1 MAESKCH
8 SLRQPDIRQFFGFR
22 IGVHSLKSSMH
33 ARKYCCGGKARKE
46 RVDFFFSPSCGRKEV
61 DLKGC
66 TTTTSPSGNNRA
78 RTKSRPFI
86 YGWSTG
92 QQQQK
97 GYGGSIPLWPPLW
110 GTRERERNILE
121 NIFVCVYIYK
131 FPEIRNR
138 WFFERRPIK
147 HQWLHRSVCFHIKRF
162 DIGHSKGREED
173 LIKRLWIPWH
183 DWHVS
188 PSSFRSD
195 FNNYVTNM

>member
-1 MAESKCH
+1 MEFSTTSSRVVSSKKKKRKKNYSSFPKRKKERKERRMAESKCH

-97 GYGGSIPLWPPLW
+97 GYGGSIPFWPPL
-110 GTRERERNILE
+110 
-121 NIFVCVYIYK
+121 
-131 FPEIRNR
+131 
-138 WFFERRPIK
+138 
-147 HQWLHRSVCFHIKRF
+147 
-162 DIGHSKGREED
+162 
-173 LIKRLWIPWH
+173 
-183 DWHVS
+183 
-188 PSSFRSD
+188 
-195 FNNYVTNM
+195 